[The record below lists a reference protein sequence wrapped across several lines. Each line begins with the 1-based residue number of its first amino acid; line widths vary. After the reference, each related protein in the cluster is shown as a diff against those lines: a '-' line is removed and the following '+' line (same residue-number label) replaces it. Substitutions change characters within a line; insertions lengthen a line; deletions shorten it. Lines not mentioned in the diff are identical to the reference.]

1 MLLLRKSALEKV
13 RVGALAQKEGP
24 EKVRVGALAY
34 LAAHVLGLVAPES
47 HLLHF
52 DPLPLLDHFP
62 QDC

>member
-1 MLLLRKSALEKV
+1 MLLLRKRVPKKV
-13 RVGALAQKEGP
+13 RVVGALAH
-24 EKVRVGALAY
+24 